1 LFLIAENAT
10 IAASSAASSRLE
22 WAPVP
27 NTPRRAHVDH
37 QVDRAVA
44 LLDELLDV
52 GGVHARRHVPVDDP
66 DVVAGDVG
74 ADVGEHQ
81 GRGP

>member
-1 LFLIAENAT
+1 LIAENAT

-22 WAPVP
+22 WPREPKYA
-27 NTPRRAHVDH
+27 RRAHVDH

-52 GGVHARRHVPVDDP
+52 GGVHARRDVPVDRA
-66 DVVAGDVG
+66 DVVAG
-74 ADVGEHQ
+74 
-81 GRGP
+81 